1 MNGVGESKSHK
12 NDQKKDSSHKSGSA
26 SETFRK

>member
-1 MNGVGESKSHK
+1 MNDVGESKSHK
-12 NDQKKDSSHKSGSA
+12 NDQKKDSSDKSGLA